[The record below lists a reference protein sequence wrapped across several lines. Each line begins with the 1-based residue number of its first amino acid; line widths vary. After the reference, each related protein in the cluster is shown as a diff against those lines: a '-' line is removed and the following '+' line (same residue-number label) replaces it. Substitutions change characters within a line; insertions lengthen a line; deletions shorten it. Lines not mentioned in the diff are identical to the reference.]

1 MSRAGPRAC
10 AFGIMTKAPRSGQ
23 VKTRLS
29 PPLTLDQAAGFQVCF
44 LKDTAES
51 VASLCGAGHGAG
63 IAVYTPEGAAPF
75 IRELLPPHFGL
86 LPQRGAT
93 LGERLLNAG
102 ADLLAAGYASVC
114 LIDSDSP
121 TVPPAV
127 FARAAALLALPG
139 PRVVLGPADDGGYYL
154 VGVTA
159 CHPRLFDDIAWS
171 TDRVLAQTIDR
182 ARELALPVELLPPW
196 YDVDDG
202 RSLRRLC
209 GDLLSDGRAA
219 TPAAAQDPY
228 GAPHTR
234 DYLRRLVSEGREDL
248 GPEPLPEGLRVS

>member
-1 MSRAGPRAC
+1 MSPAGPRAC
-10 AFGIMTKAPRSGQ
+10 AFAIMTKAPRSGR
-23 VKTRLS
+23 VKTRLV
-29 PPLTLDQAAGFQVCF
+29 PPLTLDEAAGLQVCF

-51 VASLCGAGHGAG
+51 VASLCNAGHGTG
-63 IAVYTPEGAAPF
+63 IAVYTPEDAAPL

-86 LPQRGAT
+86 LLQRGET
-93 LGERLLNAG
+93 LGARLLNAG

-127 FARAAALLALPG
+127 LTQAAALLALPG
-139 PRVVLGPADDGGYYL
+139 RRVVLGPADDGGYYL
-154 VGVTA
+154 IGVTA
-159 CHPRLFDDIAWS
+159 CHPGLFADIAWS

-182 ARELALPVELLPPW
+182 ARELALPVHLLPPW

-202 RSLRRLC
+202 PSLRRLC
-209 GDLLSDGRAA
+209 GELFSDDRAA
-219 TPAAAQDPY
+219 NPAVAQDPY

-234 DYLRRLVSEGREDL
+234 DYLRRLVSDGREDL
-248 GPEPLPEGLRVS
+248 RPELLPEGLRVS